1 MTSQEIY
8 IERYGWNIR
17 IFYDVC
23 RRDADYICGSLV
35 QMGCTGKAVKD
46 AREHFLRGGENTGL
60 TYSNMMARE
69 HRGNRQGNILQG
81 VGQHY
86 CPRTISCRHAYMRDG
101 RNRHDNGRALLYDG
115 MALPI
120 DNQLIYYH
128 YEESYYHSRD

>member
-8 IERYGWNIR
+8 IERYSWNIH

-69 HRGNRQGNILQG
+69 SI
-81 VGQHY
+81 VA
-86 CPRTISCRHAYMRDG
+86 I
-101 RNRHDNGRALLYDG
+101 GRATSCKELVNTIAHELFHVVTHICETDG
-115 MALPI
+115 I
-120 DNQLIYYH
+120 DMTT
-128 YEESYYHSRD
+128 EEPCYIMGWLFQSIIIN